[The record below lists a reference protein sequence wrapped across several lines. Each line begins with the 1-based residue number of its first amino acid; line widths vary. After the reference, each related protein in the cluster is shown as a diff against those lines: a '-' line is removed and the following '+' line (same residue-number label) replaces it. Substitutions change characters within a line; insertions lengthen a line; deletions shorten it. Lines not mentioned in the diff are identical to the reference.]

1 MINLK
6 DVILNCNQY
15 EDSDE
20 FMHMVFAKKQ
30 NDKFEAYSEATVL
43 QLTLD
48 EMEMKLIDIQNL
60 KCPGFEYFLEMNIIQ
75 DFYEDAQKIEAYK
88 SDEAKVKR
96 IIYYA
101 EFDA

>member
-1 MINLK
+1 MNLK
-6 DVILNCNQY
+6 TIILDCNLY

-30 NDKFEAYSEATVL
+30 NDKFELYSEATVL
-43 QLTLD
+43 RLTLD
-48 EMEMKLIDIQNL
+48 EMEMNLIDIRNS
-60 KCPGFEYFLEMNIIQ
+60 KCLGFDYFLEMNIIQ
-75 DFYEDAQKIEAYK
+75 DFYADIRNSEEYK
-88 SDEAKVKR
+88 TDDEKVTR

>member
-1 MINLK
+1 MNLK

-43 QLTLD
+43 QLTLE
-48 EMEMKLIDIQNL
+48 EMEMNLIDIRNS

-75 DFYEDAQKIEAYK
+75 DFYADIRKMEEYK
-88 SDEAKVKR
+88 SDDEKVKR

>member
-1 MINLK
+1 MNLT

-30 NDKFEAYSEATVL
+30 NDKFKSYSEAMVL
-43 QLTLD
+43 RLTLD
-48 EMEMKLIDIQNL
+48 EMEMKLIDIRNS
-60 KCPGFEYFLEMNIIQ
+60 KCPGFEYFLEINIIQ
-75 DFYEDAQKIEAYK
+75 DFYADIRTMEEYK
-88 SDEAKVKR
+88 TDDEKVKR

>member
-1 MINLK
+1 MNLK

-20 FMHMVFAKKQ
+20 LMHMVFAKKQ
-30 NDKFEAYSEATVL
+30 NDKFEAYSEAMVL
-43 QLTLD
+43 QLILD
-48 EMEMKLIDIQNL
+48 EMEMNLKDIRNS

-75 DFYEDAQKIEAYK
+75 DFYADIQNLEEYK
-88 SDEAKVKR
+88 SDDEKVKR

>member
-1 MINLK
+1 MNLK
-6 DVILNCNQY
+6 DVILNCNRY

-20 FMHMVFAKKQ
+20 FMYMVFAKKE
-30 NDKFEAYSEATVL
+30 NDKFTGASEATVL

-48 EMEMKLIDIQNL
+48 EMEMNLVDIRDS

-75 DFYEDAQKIEAYK
+75 DFYEDIRLMEEYK
-88 SDEAKVKR
+88 LDDEKVKG

>member
-1 MINLK
+1 MNLK
-6 DVILNCNQY
+6 DVILNCKRY

-20 FMHMVFAKKQ
+20 FMHMVFAKKE

-48 EMEMKLIDIQNL
+48 EMEMNLADIRDS
-60 KCPGFEYFLEMNIIQ
+60 KCPEFEYFLEMNIIQ
-75 DFYEDAQKIEAYK
+75 DFFEDIRLMEEYK
-88 SDEAKVKR
+88 LDDEKVKR